1 MKLYTDEEMLM
12 LSGVQHY
19 AVCPRQWGLSYVGM
33 QWEDNRLTAEG
44 TLLHSRVDN
53 PRTRRRN
60 ASPVVTLRGLRLA
73 SHTLGVSG
81 IADAVELTPFP
92 GAPHGKEALI
102 NSRKF
107 TALPIE
113 YKRGKRKTNDCD
125 RLQVTAQAMILE
137 EMLGISIEKGAVFY
151 WEERLR
157 EYFDIT
163 PQLRTDVRRMFLHM
177 HEMMRGGI
185 IPAAQK
191 KPCCRSCSLIDLCI
205 PAISGKSVDKYL
217 EKILDPTDD

>member
-44 TLLHSRVDN
+44 SILHSRVDN
-53 PRTRRRN
+53 PRTRLRN

-81 IADAVELTPFP
+81 IADAVELTPFS
-92 GAPHGKEALI
+92 GAPSGKEALI
-102 NSRKF
+102 NSRQF
-107 TALPIE
+107 SALPIE
-113 YKRGKRKTNDCD
+113 YKRGKRKLNDCD
-125 RLQVTAQAMILE
+125 RLQVSAQAMILE
-137 EMLGISIEKGAVFY
+137 EMLGITIEKGAVFY
-151 WEERLR
+151 WEERRR

-177 HEMMRGGI
+177 HEMMRGGV

-191 KPCCRSCSLIDLCI
+191 KPFCRSCSLIDLCI
-205 PAISGKSVDKYL
+205 PSISGKSVDKYL
-217 EKILDPTDD
+217 EKILDATDD